1 MPSDTPETSA
11 PAALTPTRQLSELPR
26 DELSA
31 IAEEFGL
38 EPARY
43 RETATLLAAIHARR
57 QLIASLDRESMLDVI
72 RWGRRPVPAN
82 ATQEQLAVEIVRL
95 KSTRF
100 EELSER
106 GLRVLARLRGFN
118 PPPGAS
124 VRNIIR
130 ELRKNEGFLA
140 RLGRQRRAWMGALAA
155 KLLGEPET
163 TQDYRFLPEGH
174 PAAPAPPGGAAP
186 PAATPTSSAGSIREE
201 IEDSG
206 FLGGITSRLKRSA
219 DVYVNQKLD
228 EIEARIDRK
237 LDEIDRRLAEWR
249 DKEIANRIR
258 ILKITLWVSV
268 IVAAVSLVYMYIR
281 VVLVRA

>member
-1 MPSDTPETSA
+1 MPSDKPESPP
-11 PAALTPTRQLSELPR
+11 PASPSPTRQLAELPR
-26 DELSA
+26 DELCA

-57 QLIASLDRESMLDVI
+57 QLIASLDREAMLDVI

-95 KSTRF
+95 KSMRF
-100 EELSER
+100 EGLSER

-118 PPPGAS
+118 PPPDAS
-124 VRNIIR
+124 VSHIVR
-130 ELRKNEGFLA
+130 ELRRNEGLFA
-140 RLGRQRRAWMGALAA
+140 RLGRQRRAWMGKVVA
-155 KLLGEPET
+155 KMLGEPE
-163 TQDYRFLPEGH
+163 QAQEYQFLPEGH
-174 PAAPAPPGGAAP
+174 GTTTASSTP
-186 PAATPTSSAGSIREE
+186 PAANPSASSGSIREE
-201 IEDSG
+201 IEDAG
-206 FLGGITSRLKRSA
+206 LLGGITSRLKRSA

-268 IVAAVSLVYMYIR
+268 IVAAVSLVYMYVR
-281 VVLVRA
+281 VVLLRG